1 MNHFPMGLWRVAK
14 VNSVQQPAATNSVD
28 GPRRSSKALPKARLA
43 PNKGQAHSLVV
54 CCLSDPLQLSECP
67 RNHYI
72 WDVSSVNWWN
82 APKIAR
88 PAAALISRKGPI
100 LHTTTKPHIAQ
111 PTFQKLNE
119 LDYKIL
125 LHLPYSPDLLPTD
138 HHFFKH
144 LNVLQAKCFHN
155 QQDTENAFQEF
166 IESHSMNF

>member
-1 MNHFPMGLWRVAK
+1 MYNNQQRPTQWMDREEALKLFPKPDLHQTK
-14 VNSVQQPAATNSVD
+14 VKPTVWWS
-28 GPRRSSKALPKARLA
+28 
-43 PNKGQAHSLVV
+43 

-82 APKIAR
+82 APRIAR
-88 PAAALISRKGPI
+88 PAAALINRKGPV

-111 PTFQKLNE
+111 PTFQKLSE

-125 LHLPYSPDLLPTD
+125 PHLPYSPDLLPTD

-155 QQDTENAFQEF
+155 QQDAENAFQEF